1 MDFYDVIKKR
11 RSIRG
16 YKSDPIPEA
25 SLERIAEAVQL
36 APSACNLQPWKIRIV
51 TDPELRAKICSHYSA
66 AWLAEAPAIAV
77 VIGNNEEC
85 WKRLEGNP
93 IIDIDTGIVM
103 EHLVLA
109 ATAEGLGTCWFC
121 AYDVAKMNK
130 TLNIIAP
137 WSVLAISPLGYGN
150 VEGKDIQ
157 HKPLNDIFEV
167 I

>member
-1 MDFYDVIKKR
+1 MDFYDVIKNR

-25 SLERIAEAVQL
+25 SLQRIAEAVQL
-36 APSACNLQPWKIRIV
+36 APSACNLQPWKVRII

-77 VIGNNEEC
+77 VLANDEEC
-85 WKRLEGNP
+85 WKRLEGDP
-93 IIDIDTGIVM
+93 IIGIDIGIVM

-109 ATAEGLGTCWFC
+109 ATAEGLGTCWIC
-121 AYDVAKMNK
+121 AYDIAKMNK
-130 TLNIIAP
+130 ALNVLAP
-137 WSVLAISPLGYGN
+137 WSVLAISPLGYSN
-150 VEGKDIQ
+150 VQCKELER
-157 HKPLNDIFEV
+157 KPLNDIFEV

>member
-25 SLERIAEAVQL
+25 SLQRIAETVQL
-36 APSACNLQPWKIRIV
+36 APSACNLQPWKVRII

-66 AWLAEAPAIAV
+66 AWLAEAPAIALV
-77 VIGNNEEC
+77 LGNDKEC
-85 WKRLEGNP
+85 WKRLEGDP
-93 IIDIDTGIVM
+93 IIGIDIGIVM

-109 ATAEGLGTCWFC
+109 ATAEGLGTCWVC
-121 AYDVAKMNK
+121 AYDIAKMNK
-130 TLNIIAP
+130 TLNVMAP
-137 WSVLAISPLGYGN
+137 WSVLAISPLGYSN
-150 VEGKDIQ
+150 IKGKDLER
-157 HKPLNDIFEV
+157 KAMNDIFEV